1 MSSHYSAQSLRSAI
15 RHFLFGRV
23 AQGLSAL
30 AFTLLSVRVLTTA
43 EFSMYM
49 LVLALVELGRPLVS
63 LGVVPAIQQFVPE
76 FVAKGAR
83 KNLRRLL
90 RDGLIARLLLI
101 TLLCGALF
109 VFWEHCFRWLG
120 FPLEY
125 RDIGRWGVVVAAT
138 AMYAEFSAFVLEA
151 MLLQRLAQPLRAFLP
166 VGRLVGLLLLWYFG
180 IAGLE
185 TLLVLDIALHGVTI
199 ALGEWM
205 VYRSVK
211 GVPDSTSATSSPA
224 DTWRFAWHMSGAQ
237 FFATAANTGLIRIL
251 ASRVLGV
258 EGAALFS
265 FLQQLSLQITRLLP
279 STQFANVIR
288 PILVS
293 RFQLGEA
300 TTVASAG
307 GFLCKLNLV
316 VAVPILIGAFVG
328 GDGLLTLLSGKPA
341 DTSDMALFLAMF
353 IPPAI
358 AIENIA
364 SNLIQVYRRASVV
377 RNLAMIALVV
387 PVCVWLFGAMG
398 LCGVLGGLAIG
409 LMLQAAITLYVATK
423 IEAGVDFDKVNALKI
438 VLLGVAV
445 SAPIVFL
452 RPSAHWIV
460 WCALCVGI
468 YLLVLVLWLK
478 WISPSEFAAIQRLL
492 GKPLTPLTRYVGAS
506 KS

>member
-1 MSSHYSAQSLRSAI
+1 
-15 RHFLFGRV
+15 
-23 AQGLSAL
+23 
-30 AFTLLSVRVLTTA
+30 
-43 EFSMYM
+43 
-49 LVLALVELGRPLVS
+49 
-63 LGVVPAIQQFVPE
+63 
-76 FVAKGAR
+76 
-83 KNLRRLL
+83 L

-101 TLLCGALF
+101 ALLCGTLF
-109 VFWEHCFRWLG
+109 VFWEYCFRWLG
-120 FPLEY
+120 FPAEY
-125 RDIGRWGVVVAAT
+125 RDIGRWGVVVAST

-166 VGRLVGLLLLWYFG
+166 VGRLVGLLLLWHFG
-180 IAGLE
+180 LARLE
-185 TLLVLDIALHGVTI
+185 TLLVLDLALHLVTI
-199 ALGEWM
+199 AVGEWM

-211 GVPDSTSATSSPA
+211 DVADSSAVSSSPA

-237 FFATAANTGLIRIL
+237 FFATASNTGLIRIL

-258 EGAALFS
+258 DGAALFS

-300 TTVASAG
+300 ATVASAG

-316 VAVPILIGAFVG
+316 VAVPILVGAFVG

-341 DTSDMALFLAMF
+341 DTSHLALFLAMF

-377 RNLAMIALVV
+377 RNLAVLALVV
-387 PVCVWLFGAMG
+387 PVCVWLLGQLG

-409 LMLQAAITLYVATK
+409 LSLQAGATLFVATK
-423 IEAGVDFDKVNALKI
+423 IEAGVDFDRATAMKI
-438 VLLGVAV
+438 ILLGAAV
-445 SAPIVFL
+445 SAPVIFI
-452 RPSAHWIV
+452 RPSAHWLV
-460 WCALCVGI
+460 WCVLCVGV
-468 YLLVLVLWLK
+468 YLLMFLLWLK
-478 WISPSEFAAIQRLL
+478 WISPNEFSAIRLLL
-492 GKPLTPLTRYVGAS
+492 GKPLKPLARYVGAS